1 MPSLH
6 FDSAREKA
14 HKDIGWYCKVRD
26 KLWLTKNPELAHDTA
41 LRLLWI
47 LDHTP
52 VVGGVG
58 EHIIRKM
65 CHNPAL
71 EKVLWDTKFQL
82 GNLDISY
89 PVGVAA
95 GMFKDVRTMPWWL
108 FQEGGLQV
116 WFVTLGGI
124 TQTSQPGNPKPRNF
138 SFPEVG
144 AGINRY
150 WLNNIGL
157 FETKE
162 ALQKARRKWLIPK
175 HLPVLVN
182 LCNGHDITDS
192 YRAAEFETQ
201 AMSLCDVVDGFE
213 INISCP
219 NQIGAQD
226 LAKKMDILRDS
237 LRRVHAVAGGKPIFL
252 KISPDT
258 DREALVQIIEASREY
273 VTGYSSTNTTVDP
286 DIRSRILHASGKWH
300 LLGST
305 PDKDTNH
312 GDFTLLNGGISGAPL
327 LQKQL
332 AMTQLIRKLAPDK
345 YIIGIGGITDEE
357 SAAKTITAWANSVAM
372 LTAFAQKGHGV
383 IALANLWVMEA
394 LRNKGKK

>member
-6 FDSAREKA
+6 FHAAREKA
-14 HKDIGWYCKVRD
+14 HKDIDWYCKKRD
-26 KLWLTKNPELAHDTA
+26 ALKLTDNPERAHNCA
-41 LRLLWI
+41 LQI
-47 LDHTP
+47 LSILNHTP
-52 VVGGVG
+52 VVGCMG

-82 GNLDISY
+82 GNLDISS

-116 WFVTLGGI
+116 WFVTIGGI
-124 TQTSQPGNPKPRNF
+124 TQTSQPWNPKPRNF
-138 SFPEVG
+138 SFPELW

-182 LCNGHDITDS
+182 LCNGHDVTDA
-192 YRAAEFETQ
+192 YRAAEFEIQT
-201 AMSLCDVVDGFE
+201 MSLVDVVDGFE
-213 INISCP
+213 VNISCP
-219 NQIGAQD
+219 NQVGAKD
-226 LAKKMDILRDS
+226 LAQKIDILRDA
-237 LRRVHAVAGGKPIFL
+237 LRRIHAVANGKPIFL

-258 DREALVQIIEASREY
+258 DEDALAQIIEASREY
-273 VTGYSSTNTTVDP
+273 VTGYSSTNTTVDL

-300 LLGST
+300 LLGTT

-327 LQKQL
+327 FPKQL
-332 AMTQLIRKLAPDK
+332 AMTQRIRELAPDK
-345 YIIGIGGITDEE
+345 YVIGIGGITDEE
-357 SAAKTITAWANSVAM
+357 SASKTITAWANSVAL

-394 LRNKGKK
+394 LRRKK